1 MVLSMDI
8 LWEEKEWRSLE
19 CSAHCLQLCVNAGL
33 TSVSAVECT
42 IAPAKKLVSHFCHSV
57 VASEAL
63 KERQQLMGIDQKKL
77 IQSCATRWNSCYEML
92 LRLLEMRWPVLA
104 VLSYDSV
111 TKRSD
116 HNHDLKTEQWTIVE
130 ELIAIL
136 KPLQVATDFLQYSGG

>member
-8 LWEEKEWRSLE
+8 LWEEKEWRSLK

-33 TSVSAVECT
+33 TSVSAVERT
-42 IAPAKKLVSHFCHSV
+42 IASAKKLVGHFPHSV

-63 KERQQLMGIDQKKL
+63 NERQQLMGIDQKKL

-92 LRLLEMRWPVLA
+92 LRLLEMRWPVSA
-104 VLSYDSV
+104 ILSDDSV

-116 HNHDLKTEQWTIVE
+116 RYLELKNEQ
-130 ELIAIL
+130 
-136 KPLQVATDFLQYSGG
+136 